1 METGAGEAMSAAIYR
16 LLLRLYPRE
25 FRQRWEEAMVDTF
38 TLQLADGWLDA
49 WWCALAELLPAARE
63 GLAIPIVS
71 LAGSGTVFFSL
82 MWALENSTVLN
93 SLCRHLFAKLG
104 G

>member
-1 METGAGEAMSAAIYR
+1 MSAAIYR

-25 FRQRWEEAMVDTF
+25 FRQRWEEEMVDTF
-38 TLQLADGWLDA
+38 ALQLADGWFDA
-49 WWCALAELLPAARE
+49 WSCALAELLPAARE

-71 LAGSGTVFFSL
+71 LAGSGTILFGL
-82 MWALENSTVLN
+82 TWALVNPTVLV
-93 SLCRHLFAKLG
+93 SLYHRLLQKLG